1 MAMDSLDM
9 PLVKSNQK
17 IDLLDLPQATND
29 IDLLSS
35 GQLFN
40 KPNIA
45 ISVEKKSQKI
55 ETFSFDFG

>member
-1 MAMDSLDM
+1 MDSLDM

-17 IDLLDLPQATND
+17 IDLLDLPQTTND

-40 KPNIA
+40 QPNIA
-45 ISVEKKSQKI
+45 ISIEKEQ
-55 ETFSFDFG
+55 

>member
-17 IDLLDLPQATND
+17 IDLLDLPQTKND

-40 KPNIA
+40 QPNESIYA
-45 ISVEKKSQKI
+45 EK
-55 ETFSFDFG
+55 